1 MRRVLM
7 VAYHFPPLA
16 GSSGIQRTL
25 RFVQQLP
32 QQGWAPIVLTA
43 NPLAYDQ
50 TSEDLLAEVPA
61 QTPVYRA
68 WALNTSKHLAIAGRY
83 MASMARPDRWV
94 SWRLAAVPLG
104 MHLIR
109 KYRPEL
115 IWSTYPIA
123 TAHLIGAR
131 LAARSGVP
139 WVADFRDPMAQ
150 HGYPADP
157 ETWRQFKQ
165 IETDAIRHAAR
176 SVFTTPGAAD
186 EYRRRYP
193 EHANKI
199 TVIEN
204 GYDESSFSGAPSASS
219 ALEPGKFTL
228 LHSGIVYPSERDP
241 RPLFAALGRLKR
253 EGVMPADQWSIRF
266 RASDNDEML
275 GELARKHD
283 ITDLITLL
291 PPVRY
296 REALGEMLA
305 ADGLLV
311 MQGRGCNAQIPA
323 KAYEYIRAGRPIL
336 GLADPA
342 GDTAGL
348 LRSAG
353 VQTLAVLED
362 EAAVEGALR
371 QFSEQLRSGRSSL
384 PSDTVAR
391 SHSREARTRELA
403 ALFGQIAG

>member
-1 MRRVLM
+1 MI
-7 VAYHFPPLA
+7 AYHFPPLA

-32 QQGWAPIVLTA
+32 QHGWEPIVLTA

-50 TSEDLLAEVPA
+50 TSPDLLGEVPA
-61 QTPVYRA
+61 NTPVHRA

-83 MASMARPDRWV
+83 VASMARPDRWV

-109 KYRPEL
+109 KYRPDI

-131 LAARSGVP
+131 LAARSGIP

-150 HGYPADP
+150 SGYPADP
-157 ETWRQFKQ
+157 ETWKQFKQ
-165 IETDAIRHAAR
+165 IETDAVCRAAR

-193 EHANKI
+193 AHADRI

-204 GYDESSFSGAPSASS
+204 GYDEPSFNGATRASA
-219 ALEPGKFTL
+219 ALEPGKYTL

-253 EGVMPADQWSIRF
+253 EGFMPADQWSIRF

-275 GELARKHD
+275 TELARKHD
-283 ITDLITLL
+283 IADLIKLL

-296 REALGEMLA
+296 REALGEMLS

-348 LRSAG
+348 LRNAG
-353 VQTLAVLED
+353 VQTLAALED

-371 QFSEQLRSGRSSL
+371 QFCEHLRSGTASVA
-384 PSDTVAR
+384 TEAVAR
-391 SHSREARTRELA
+391 SHSRESRTLELTK
-403 ALFGQIAG
+403 LFGQIVG

>member
-32 QQGWAPIVLTA
+32 QHGWEPIVLTA

-50 TSEDLLAEVPA
+50 TSSDLLGEVPTS
-61 QTPVYRA
+61 TPVHRA
-68 WALNTSKHLAIAGRY
+68 WALNTSKHLAIGGRY
-83 MASMARPDRWV
+83 IASMARPDRWV

-109 KYRPEL
+109 KYRPDV

-150 HGYPADP
+150 SGYPADP
-157 ETWRQFKQ
+157 ETWKQFKQ
-165 IETDAIRHAAR
+165 IETEAVSRAAH

-193 EHANKI
+193 NHAGKI
-199 TVIEN
+199 AVIEN
-204 GYDESSFSGAPSASS
+204 GYDESSFSAASNTSA

-253 EGVMPADQWSIRF
+253 EGVMTAEHWSIRF
-266 RASDNDEML
+266 RASDNDAML
-275 GELARKHD
+275 SELARKYD
-283 ITDLITLL
+283 ITDLIKLL
-291 PPVRY
+291 PPIRY
-296 REALGEMLA
+296 REALSEMLS

-323 KAYEYIRAGRPIL
+323 KAYEYIRARRPIL
-336 GLADPA
+336 ALADPV

-348 LRSAG
+348 LRNAG
-353 VQTLAVLED
+353 VQTLAALED
-362 EAAVEGALR
+362 EHAVEGALR
-371 QFSEQLRSGRSSL
+371 QFSELLRNGNASVA
-384 PSDTVAR
+384 SDMVAQ
-391 SHSREARTRELA
+391 SHSRESRTLELA
-403 ALFGQIAG
+403 RLFDQIVG

>member
-32 QQGWAPIVLTA
+32 QHGWEPIVLTA

-50 TSEDLLAEVPA
+50 TSSDLLSEVP
-61 QTPVYRA
+61 TNIPVHRA
-68 WALNTSKHLAIAGRY
+68 WALNTSKHLAIGGRY
-83 MASMARPDRWV
+83 LARMARPDRWV

-109 KYRPEL
+109 KYRPDV

-123 TAHLIGAR
+123 TAHLIGAQ
-131 LAARSGVP
+131 LAARSGIP

-150 HGYPADP
+150 SGYPADP
-157 ETWRQFKQ
+157 ETWKQFQQ
-165 IETDAIRHAAR
+165 IESAAVSHATH
-176 SVFTTPGAAD
+176 SVFTTPGAAK

-193 EHANKI
+193 IHADKI

-204 GYDESSFSGAPSASS
+204 GYDESSFSGATNTNAR
-219 ALEPGKFTL
+219 LEPGKFTL

-241 RPLFAALGRLKR
+241 RALFAALGRLKR
-253 EGVMPADQWSIRF
+253 EGVMAAEQWAIRF
-266 RASDNDEML
+266 RASNNDAML
-275 GELARKHD
+275 SELARKHD
-283 ITDLITLL
+283 ITDLVQLL
-291 PPVRY
+291 PPIRY
-296 REALGEMLA
+296 REALSEMLS

-323 KAYEYIRAGRPIL
+323 KAYEYIRARRPIL
-336 GLADPA
+336 ALADPE

-348 LRSAG
+348 LRNAG
-353 VQTLAVLED
+353 VQTLAALED
-362 EAAVEGALR
+362 EHAVEGALR
-371 QFSEQLRSGRSSL
+371 QFSELLRNGNASVA
-384 PSDTVAR
+384 SDMVAQ
-391 SHSREARTRELA
+391 SHSRESRTLELA
-403 ALFGQIAG
+403 RLFDRIVG

>member
-1 MRRVLM
+1 MI
-7 VAYHFPPLA
+7 AYHFPPLA

-32 QQGWAPIVLTA
+32 RHGWEPVVLTA

-50 TSEDLLAEVPA
+50 TSADLLSEVPTN
-61 QTPVYRA
+61 TPVHRA

-83 MASMARPDRWV
+83 VASMARPDRWV

-109 KYRPEL
+109 KYRPDI

-131 LAARSGVP
+131 LAARSGIP

-150 HGYPADP
+150 SGYPADP
-157 ETWRQFKQ
+157 ETWKQFKQ
-165 IETDAIRHAAR
+165 IETNAIGHAAR

-193 EHANKI
+193 AHADKI

-204 GYDESSFSGAPSASS
+204 GYDEPSFNGATRAST
-219 ALEPGKFTL
+219 ALEPGKYTL

-253 EGVMPADQWSIRF
+253 EGFIPAEQWSIRF

-275 GELARKHD
+275 TELARKHD
-283 ITDLITLL
+283 IVDLIKLL
-291 PPVRY
+291 PPIRY
-296 REALGEMLA
+296 REALGEMLS

-348 LRSAG
+348 LRNAG
-353 VQTLAVLED
+353 VQTLAALED
-362 EAAVEGALR
+362 ELAVEGALR
-371 QFSEQLRSGRSSL
+371 QFCERVRSGTASVA
-384 PSDTVAR
+384 TEAVAR
-391 SHSREARTRELA
+391 SHSRESRTLELTK
-403 ALFGQIAG
+403 LFGQIVG